1 VRLWSH
7 LRRWF
12 TAHHGLPVGAL
23 RDVGFLAVDLETTGL
38 DTRRDTIVAL
48 AAIPFVSSE
57 PLPGFVTLVD
67 PGRPI
72 PAASTAIHGLT
83 DRMVAGAPSVDR
95 VIGDLDGLFDGRIV
109 VGHGV
114 DFDLTIINRERG
126 LRGLPRLANPA
137 LDTQRLAAVI
147 CPQWR
152 DYSLETVAARLGG
165 RRAGCGPRAPGP
177 AAVTGGR
184 WRQNRERARMAA
196 APAHCP
202 LIGRRLLDF
211 RHLVQNPPGRLAL
224 LGAFCPRGHA
234 IWQPS
239 DPAYL
244 TEFSMN

>member
-7 LRRWF
+7 LGRWF

-152 DYSLETVAARLGG
+152 DYSLETVAARLGVEVVG
-165 RRAGCGPRAPGP
+165 RHTAPGDAL
-177 AAVTGGR
+177 AAGR
-184 WRQNRERARMAA
+184 V
-196 APAHCP
+196 
-202 LIGRRLLDF
+202 L
-211 RHLVQNPPGRLAL
+211 LAL
-224 LGAFCPRGHA
+224 LPLLEGDGVRTVSELVWLQRRPIVR
-234 IWQPS
+234 
-239 DPAYL
+239 
-244 TEFSMN
+244 

>member
-152 DYSLETVAARLGG
+152 DYSLETVAARLGVEVVG
-165 RRAGCGPRAPGP
+165 RHTAPGDAL
-177 AAVTGGR
+177 AAGR
-184 WRQNRERARMAA
+184 V
-196 APAHCP
+196 
-202 LIGRRLLDF
+202 L
-211 RHLVQNPPGRLAL
+211 LAL
-224 LGAFCPRGHA
+224 LPLLEGDGVRTVSELVWLQRRPIVR
-234 IWQPS
+234 
-239 DPAYL
+239 
-244 TEFSMN
+244 

>member
-114 DFDLTIINRERG
+114 DFDLTIINRERS

-152 DYSLETVAARLGG
+152 DYSLETVAARLGVEVVG
-165 RRAGCGPRAPGP
+165 RHTAPGDAL
-177 AAVTGGR
+177 AAGR
-184 WRQNRERARMAA
+184 V
-196 APAHCP
+196 
-202 LIGRRLLDF
+202 L
-211 RHLVQNPPGRLAL
+211 LAL
-224 LGAFCPRGHA
+224 LPLLEGDGVRTVSELVWLQRRPIVR
-234 IWQPS
+234 
-239 DPAYL
+239 
-244 TEFSMN
+244 

>member
-1 VRLWSH
+1 MRLWSH

-152 DYSLETVAARLGG
+152 DYSLETVAARLGVEVVG
-165 RRAGCGPRAPGP
+165 RHTAPGDAL
-177 AAVTGGR
+177 AAGR
-184 WRQNRERARMAA
+184 V
-196 APAHCP
+196 
-202 LIGRRLLDF
+202 L
-211 RHLVQNPPGRLAL
+211 LAL
-224 LGAFCPRGHA
+224 LPLLEGDGVRTVSELVWLQRRPIVR
-234 IWQPS
+234 
-239 DPAYL
+239 
-244 TEFSMN
+244 